1 MLEEPPFD
9 YPLEEGKSCVCLQN
23 GQYRAYLD
31 RNAALELLFGL
42 HWLAKDQPIGEE
54 VDIWSRDCGELP
66 CKGKPIGL
74 CELHFVEAHTHK
86 KLGKTILKQAQ
97 TIRHKP
103 EGHYTEAHNRLD
115 YYVSLEEVR
124 AAYDALIEL
133 LNIEEDRRS
142 VREVILF
149 GTLIVRL
156 VVL

>member
-42 HWLAKDQPIGEE
+42 HWFAKDQPIGEE

-74 CELHFVEAHTHK
+74 CELHLVEGH
-86 KLGKTILKQAQ
+86 KQAQ
-97 TIRHKP
+97 SIRHKP
-103 EGHYTEAHNRLD
+103 EGLFTEAHDRLD

-124 AAYDALIEL
+124 AAYDALIEF

-156 VVL
+156 IV